1 MGKLNT
7 DFKDDILSEKMNGKK
22 RVKLIPQEDGTYI
35 IEDVTEYTQIGSSYG
50 QKEINLLNNT
60 VNGKLDS
67 EKVIDDLGTA
77 LAVTEEGVPVGCKA
91 ISALN
96 SNLADSL
103 GGLTFGVD
111 SDGNPGYIKVGADT
125 VTPFKSG
132 VNFTWGI
139 CGLSGSINL
148 KNTGKVTLTL
158 LNFLAAGNVNV
169 YGATSSTDLY
179 YNAFC
184 DLYLYGTFAINS
196 GKINIE
202 QVVNTPDINTYPYI
216 VIYPVYATGWSN
228 NSSINICEITT

>member
-7 DFKDDILSEKMNGKK
+7 DFKDDILSEKMNGKR

-50 QKEINLLNNT
+50 QKEINLLNST

-103 GGLTFGVD
+103 GGITFGVD
-111 SDGNPGYIKVGADT
+111 ADGNYGYKKAGADT

-132 VNFTWGI
+132 LEFIWRAQYLAGN
-139 CGLSGSINL
+139 INIP
-148 KNTGKVTLTL
+148 NTGHVMLEALTAPNKKVGIMIMGTNNPLKSDNSYGPSWDPDSEL
-158 LNFLAAGNVNV
+158 L
-169 YGATSSTDLY
+169 
-179 YNAFC
+179 
-184 DLYLYGTFAINS
+184 GTFNMSKAGDTITMDTGN
-196 GKINIE
+196 E
-202 QVVNTPDINTYPYI
+202 YPYI
-216 VIYPVYATGWSN
+216 VLHSIYDTSWSVMVKI
-228 NSSINICEITT
+228 ST

>member
-7 DFKDDILSEKMNGKK
+7 DFKDDILSEKMNGKR

-50 QKEINLLNNT
+50 QKEINLLNST

-111 SDGNPGYIKVGADT
+111 SDGNPGYKKAGADT
-125 VTPFKSG
+125 VTPFKSRLE
-132 VNFTWGI
+132 FTWLAGRLA
-139 CGLSGSINL
+139 GYINL
-148 KNTGKVTLTL
+148 PNTGHITLETLTQ
-158 LNFLAAGNVNV
+158 NISGNIGI
-169 YGATSSTDLY
+169 YGAHSPTVLTHTQDIEYIASYTTTSVGHTDTI
-179 YNAFC
+179 
-184 DLYLYGTFAINS
+184 DTGT
-196 GKINIE
+196 E
-202 QVVNTPDINTYPYI
+202 YPYI
-216 VIYPVYATGWSN
+216 VLYCVYIANAWEAAVKIST
-228 NSSINICEITT
+228 